1 MSVSASAG
9 ECKVSASADEFVS
22 MSANAHECE

>member
-1 MSVSASAG
+1 MQMQANAL

-22 MSANAHECE
+22 MSVNAHECE